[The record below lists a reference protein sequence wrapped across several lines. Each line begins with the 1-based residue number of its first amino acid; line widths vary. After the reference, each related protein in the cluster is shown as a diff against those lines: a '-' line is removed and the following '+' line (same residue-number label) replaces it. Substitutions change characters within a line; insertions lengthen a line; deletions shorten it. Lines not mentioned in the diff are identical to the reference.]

1 MEVRIVFKN
10 FGAWSFKSDSG
21 LGQRS
26 VRLQR
31 RESGGPGLGVLVWKA
46 CAVYITGELGDRTG
60 RRGALTTLYSAVTV
74 GCSTAHKCSL
84 SVREA
89 QSGVSLMGALA
100 QADSSVCVASRE
112 MSWVGPESWE
122 RA

>member
-74 GCSTAHKCSL
+74 FYSSQVQPECERSPKWGQSDGSL
-84 SVREA
+84 G
-89 QSGVSLMGALA
+89 SG
-100 QADSSVCVASRE
+100 
-112 MSWVGPESWE
+112 
-122 RA
+122 

>member
-1 MEVRIVFKN
+1 ME
-10 FGAWSFKSDSG
+10 SLCS
-21 LGQRS
+21 LHH
-26 VRLQR
+26 
-31 RESGGPGLGVLVWKA
+31 
-46 CAVYITGELGDRTG
+46 CGELGDRIG

-100 QADSSVCVASRE
+100 PDSSVCVASRE